1 MPDSAAPADPRAAIR
16 ARTFAEEAGLVRA
29 LAAGTGLSAAERA
42 AIVDRAAGLVEEVR
56 RRSSP
61 TVMEAFLAEYGLS
74 SDEGVGLMCLAE
86 ALLRVPDAETIDEL
100 IADKIEPSNW
110 GAHLGRST
118 SSLVNAATWGLLIT
132 GRVLDDDPGRPAA
145 ALRGLIRRV
154 GEPVVRTAVGRAMK
168 LMGRQFVLGETIGAA
183 MERARGLEAKG
194 YTYSY
199 DMLGEAARSD
209 ADAQRYAGA
218 YARAIAAIADASTG
232 DVRSGPGIS
241 VKLSALHPRYE
252 WSHRDDVMAVL
263 LPRARD
269 LARAAARARIGFN
282 IDAEE
287 ADRLDLSLDVI
298 EALLADRQLSGWD
311 GFGVVVQAYGR
322 RAGAVIDHLD
332 GLARSHRRR
341 IMVRL
346 VKGAYWDSEIKW
358 AQEKGLPDFPVFTR
372 KPSTDVSYLA
382 NARKLLDARERI
394 YPQFATHNAHTVAA
408 VLAMAGDREGFE
420 FQRLHGMGEALHEAI
435 REAEGTRCRLY
446 APVGAHRDLLAYLVR
461 RLLENGANSSF
472 VNQIVDK
479 DLDPRT
485 IAADPIAEV
494 EAFDPIPN
502 PAIRRPADLFAPRR
516 NSAGWNVN
524 EPASVSALIAARAAW
539 HRHHWHA
546 GGEGPARPVTNP
558 ADPSDTVGTVTEATP
573 EAVAAALAAA
583 PAGFADWS
591 ARPPAERAR
600 VLRAAADEYERNV
613 AELTALATPRGRQD
627 ARRRH
632 RRGARGRRLPALLRR
647 RRRRRRRDD
656 APPADPRGVS
666 AALRHLRRSAP
677 GTSRWRS
684 SPARSPPASAPAT
697 R

>member
-1 MPDSAAPADPRAAIR
+1 M
-16 ARTFAEEAGLVRA
+16 
-29 LAAGTGLSAAERA
+29 
-42 AIVDRAAGLVEEVR
+42 
-56 RRSSP
+56 
-61 TVMEAFLAEYGLS
+61 
-74 SDEGVGLMCLAE
+74 
-86 ALLRVPDAETIDEL
+86 
-100 IADKIEPSNW
+100 
-110 GAHLGRST
+110 
-118 SSLVNAATWGLLIT
+118 
-132 GRVLDDDPGRPAA
+132 
-145 ALRGLIRRV
+145 
-154 GEPVVRTAVGRAMK
+154 
-168 LMGRQFVLGETIGAA
+168 
-183 MERARGLEAKG
+183 
-194 YTYSY
+194 
-199 DMLGEAARSD
+199 
-209 ADAQRYAGA
+209 
-218 YARAIAAIADASTG
+218 
-232 DVRSGPGIS
+232 RSGPGIS

-341 IMVRL
+341 VMVRL

-479 DLDPRT
+479 DLDPRA

-494 EAFDPIPN
+494 EALRPDPEPGD
-502 PAIRRPADLFAPRR
+502 PPPGAICSRRGGTRPAGTSTSRPR
-516 NSAGWNVN
+516 
-524 EPASVSALIAARAAW
+524 
-539 HRHHWHA
+539 
-546 GGEGPARPVTNP
+546 
-558 ADPSDTVGTVTEATP
+558 
-573 EAVAAALAAA
+573 
-583 PAGFADWS
+583 S
-591 ARPPAERAR
+591 AR
-600 VLRAAADEYERNV
+600 
-613 AELTALATPRGRQD
+613 
-627 ARRRH
+627 
-632 RRGARGRRLPALLRR
+632 
-647 RRRRRRRDD
+647 
-656 APPADPRGVS
+656 
-666 AALRHLRRSAP
+666 
-677 GTSRWRS
+677 
-684 SPARSPPASAPAT
+684 
-697 R
+697 